1 MLKIQHFTLG
11 RRMNGRVLREF
22 ARWMRGMGTALLLS
36 PVLAVAAQAQGN
48 ALAQGGPAPHASTA
62 TPGVSGRAVVATRA
76 LTPPVIDG
84 RDDDAVWKEA
94 PAITDFRVYRPVENG
109 DPKFKTEA
117 KVAYDAQYLYVF
129 VRAFDP
135 HPDSIVGLLA
145 RRDAMTPS
153 DLITVFID
161 GYHDRRS
168 GYEFDV
174 NPAGVKEDLAIYQ
187 DGNEDM
193 AWDGI
198 WDVATRVDSLGWTAE
213 FRFSFS
219 QIKHGK
225 GLSNTFG
232 FTIARTVERTTEQSS
247 WPLYRVSQPGLA
259 SQLGELTGLDTL
271 APPRRAEIVPYG
283 VTKNVTVPK
292 GPGYGRDQQFSAGV
306 DFKVGVAANMTVT
319 GTVNPDFGQ
328 VEADPAVLNLSAF
341 ETFFPEQRP
350 FFVEGNGLFQFSV
363 DCSQVNCSNEQLFYS
378 RRIGREPQLDG
389 LYGDANS
396 PTRTSILGAAKL
408 TGQLASGLSLGVI
421 DAVTQQ
427 ETGVGGATIEPT
439 TNYAVLRATQD
450 FKAGQDGVGLMF
462 TGVNR
467 DLDSWSSPYLNH
479 NAYVGAF
486 EFRHQFLNRQ
496 YQLTGSVDLSRVEGS
511 AAAITATQMDDVHL
525 YQRPDGP
532 LHVDS
537 TATSLA
543 GDAEEIHFGK
553 IGGERLHFETSYLRR
568 SPGFEINDLGFL
580 RQADQQSWN
589 NWVGFS
595 YNRPTAIYQRMWW
608 NLNWWQYWSA
618 AGLATERAFNAN
630 IHSQLNNRWW
640 IHTGGTLGQLGTTWC
655 DRCARGGPAV
665 RQDPYFSPWLSI
677 QGDDRHR
684 IIPGFNTNYFRGD
697 AGKNSDLDLNPNV
710 TINAS
715 TRFSAT
721 IGADYNINTAD
732 NQYFNTYTDTATH
745 ASHYT
750 FAHLDQKTISLTAN
764 LAYTVTPNLSV
775 QWYLQPFV
783 SRGTYSNIRELAN
796 PGAANYDARYQPY
809 ADTSV
814 TNNPGGVDSK
824 QFNSNFVVRWEY
836 RPGSTLFVV
845 WTQARGDF
853 QPVAGPD
860 GLGGDFH
867 DLFNLHADNTFL
879 VKFSYWFNR

>member
-1 MLKIQHFTLG
+1 MSGGSDRHRIG
-11 RRMNGRVLREF
+11 G
-22 ARWMRGMGTALLLS
+22 WMKRGALALIGALLAVSTAHAQGTALAQQAAGGAGAPS
-36 PVLAVAAQAQGN
+36 PAVAE
-48 ALAQGGPAPHASTA
+48 
-62 TPGVSGRAVVATRA
+62 RAVVATRA
-76 LTPPVIDG
+76 ITPPVIDG
-84 RDDDAVWKEA
+84 RDDDAVWKDA
-94 PAITDFRVYRPVENG
+94 PAITAFRVYRPVENG

-225 GLSNTFG
+225 GRANTFG

-283 VTKNVTVPK
+283 VAKNVTVPS
-292 GPGYGRDQQFSAGV
+292 GTGYGRDQQFSGGV
-306 DFKVGVAANMTVT
+306 DFKVGVASNITVT

-389 LYGDANS
+389 LYGDASS
-396 PTRTSILGAAKL
+396 PTRTSIIGAAKL
-408 TGQLASGLSLGVI
+408 TGQLASGLSIGAI
-421 DAVTQQ
+421 DAVTRH
-427 ETGVGGATIEPT
+427 ETGVGGATIEPA

-450 FKAGQDGVGLMF
+450 FNAGQDGIGLMF

-467 DLDSWSSPYLNH
+467 SLDSSSTPYLTH
-479 NAYVGAF
+479 EAYVGAL
-486 EFRHQFLNRQ
+486 EFRHQFLHRQ
-496 YQLTGSVDLSRVEGS
+496 YQLTGSFDVSRVAGS
-511 AAAITATQMDDVHL
+511 PASITALQTDDVHL

-537 TATSLA
+537 TATSLS

-618 AGLATERAFNAN
+618 AGLPTERAFNAN

-640 IHTGGTLGQLGTTWC
+640 IHTGATLGQLGTTWC

-665 RQDPYFSPWLSI
+665 RQDPYFSPWLSV

-684 IIPGFNTNYFRGD
+684 FIPGLNLNAFRGD
-697 AGKNSDLDLNPNV
+697 AGKNWQYDVNP
-710 TINAS
+710 TLTLNAS

-721 IGADYNINTAD
+721 VGVDYNVNTAD
-732 NQYFNTYTDTATH
+732 NQYFDTFTDSVTH
-745 ASHYT
+745 ASRYA
-750 FAHLDQKTISLTAN
+750 FAHLDQKTLSFTAN

-783 SRGTYSNIRELAN
+783 SRGTYSNVRDLTD
-796 PGAANYDARYQPY
+796 PGAADYDARYQP
-809 ADTSV
+809 DTLV
-814 TNNPGGVDSK
+814 TNPGGVDSK
-824 QFNSNFVVRWEY
+824 QLNSNFVVRWEY

-845 WTQARGDF
+845 WTQQRSDF
-853 QPVAGPD
+853 QSIAGPN

-867 DLFNLHADNTFL
+867 DLWDLHPDNVFL
-879 VKFSYWFNR
+879 VKLSYWFNR

>member
-1 MLKIQHFTLG
+1 MSG
-11 RRMNGRVLREF
+11 RRAEGIPGI
-22 ARWMRGMGTALLLS
+22 RGAALWLACAGLL
-36 PVLAVAAQAQGN
+36 PTLAAAQG
-48 ALAQGGPAPHASTA
+48 ASTQGSA
-62 TPGVSGRAVVATRA
+62 VRLPTPVVSERSVVATRA
-76 LTPPVIDG
+76 VTPPVIDG
-84 RDDDAVWKEA
+84 RDDDAVWRVA
-94 PAITDFRVYRPVENG
+94 PPITAFRVYRPVEDG

-117 KVAYDAQYLYVF
+117 KVAYDANYLYVF
-129 VRAFDP
+129 VRAYDP

-153 DLITVFID
+153 DLITVFLD

-174 NPAGVKEDLAIYQ
+174 NPAGVKTDLAIYQ

-213 FRFSFS
+213 FRFPFS
-219 QIKHGK
+219 QIKHGREASK
-225 GLSNTFG
+225 TFG

-247 WPLYRVSQPGLA
+247 WPVYHVSRPGLA
-259 SQLGELTGLDTL
+259 SQLGDLTGLDSL
-271 APPRRAEIVPYG
+271 APPRRAEIAPYG
-283 VTKNVTVPK
+283 VAKNVTVPR
-292 GPGYGRDQQFSAGV
+292 GTEYGRDQQFSAGV
-306 DFKVGVAANMTVT
+306 DFKVGVASNLTVT

-341 ETFFPEQRP
+341 ETFFPEKRP

-396 PTRTSILGAAKL
+396 PTRTSIIGAAKL
-408 TGQLASGLSLGVI
+408 TGQLAGGLSIGAI
-421 DAVTQQ
+421 DAVTQR

-450 FKAGQDGVGLMF
+450 FKAGQDGIGFMF

-467 DLDSWSSPYLNH
+467 DLDSWTSPSLGR

-486 EFRHQFLNRQ
+486 EFRHQFLNRR
-496 YQLTGSVDLSRVEGS
+496 YQLTGSFDLSRVSGTP
-511 AAAITATQMDDVHL
+511 AAITALQTDDVHL
-525 YQRPDGP
+525 YQRPDGA

-537 TATSLA
+537 TATSLS
-543 GDAEEIHFGK
+543 GDAEEVHFGK
-553 IGGERLHFETSYLRR
+553 IGGERLQFETSYLRR

-589 NWVGFS
+589 TWFGFS
-595 YNRPTAIYQRMWW
+595 YNHPTAIYQRMWW

-618 AGLATERAFNAN
+618 AGLPTERAFNAN
-630 IHSQLNNRWW
+630 IHSQLSNRWW
-640 IHTGGTLGQLGTTWC
+640 IHTGATLGQLGTTWC

-684 IIPGFNTNYFRGD
+684 LIPGLNLNGFRGD
-697 AGKNSDLDLNPNV
+697 AGKNSQYDVNP
-710 TINAS
+710 TLTLNAS

-721 IGADYNINTAD
+721 VGVDYNVNTAD
-732 NQYFNTYTDTATH
+732 NQYFGTFTDSGTH
-745 ASHYT
+745 ASRYA
-750 FAHLDQKTISLTAN
+750 FAHLDQKTLSFTAN
-764 LAYTVTPNLSV
+764 LAYTVTPTLSL

-783 SRGTYSNIRELAN
+783 SRGTYSNVRDLTN
-796 PGAANYDARYQPY
+796 PGAADYDARYQP
-809 ADTSV
+809 DTLV
-814 TNNPGGVDSK
+814 TNPGGVDSK

-836 RPGSTLFVV
+836 KPGSTLFLV
-845 WTQARGDF
+845 WTQQRGDF
-853 QPVAGPD
+853 QSIVGPN
-860 GLGGDFH
+860 GLSGAFN
-867 DLFNLHADNTFL
+867 DLWDLHPDNTFL
-879 VKFSYWFNR
+879 VKVSYWFSR